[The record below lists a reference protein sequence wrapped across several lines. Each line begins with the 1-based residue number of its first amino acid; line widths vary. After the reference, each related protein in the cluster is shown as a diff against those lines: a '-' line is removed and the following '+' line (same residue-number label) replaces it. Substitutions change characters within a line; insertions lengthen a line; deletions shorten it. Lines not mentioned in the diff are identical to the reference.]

1 MDCFTAEYSKAAN
14 FLGLEQ
20 FQDGIAPSEKS
31 PPRSHFLPQL
41 LAKHGWVD
49 RMGADL
55 FIIIL
60 VIVCQLLHSL
70 FPGMSPILA
79 LPHS

>member
-31 PPRSHFLPQL
+31 PPPPRDHISYLSYLRSTVGSIEWALTSL
-41 LAKHGWVD
+41 L
-49 RMGADL
+49 
-55 FIIIL
+55 
-60 VIVCQLLHSL
+60 
-70 FPGMSPILA
+70 
-79 LPHS
+79 